1 MSTAIRDPGVMARW
15 RDFRVEAWRGIDPT
29 LMAVDPAADGP
40 FAVGAASFR
49 PPGEIP
55 AWTWTSGNPAPDGS
69 AELGGSVRIDRSPSA
84 TLAWVAITGI
94 GPDGRRY
101 IVTGPSFESTAFS
114 GTVWDWLTA
123 VIEGR

>member
-1 MSTAIRDPGVMARW
+1 M
-15 RDFRVEAWRGIDPT
+15 EAWRGIDPT

-55 AWTWTSGNPAPDGS
+55 WWWWTSGNPAPDGS
-69 AELGGSVRIDRSPSA
+69 AELGGSVRIDRSPSV